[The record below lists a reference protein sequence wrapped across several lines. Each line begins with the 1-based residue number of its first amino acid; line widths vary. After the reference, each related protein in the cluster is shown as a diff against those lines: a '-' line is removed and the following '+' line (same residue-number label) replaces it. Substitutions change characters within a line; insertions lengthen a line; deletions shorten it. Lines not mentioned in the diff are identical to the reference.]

1 MNLDPKLLALPD
13 FTVEEI
19 QRCLDVT
26 EPGMYETGLIVDANN
41 VMYRL
46 AFAGS
51 KDCYTSKDMLAM
63 FVERIKSVV
72 KDINADVVVCCIDS
86 GVSLRRSMLGAT
98 KKPDKTPEQQA
109 VVDMA
114 REALHL
120 LRSMGTYAS
129 AQHTLLVMGSA
140 MGALPWLNP
149 RWLDGYEADDLCAA
163 FAVSGHFVH
172 TVMYSTDSD
181 LYQVTNGSGIVQL
194 SPASGIFVKSDVPPA
209 LVPGVK
215 ALMGDSSDNVVGIKG
230 VGPVT
235 ALKIMTGEKTIDLDR
250 ETERRVRNNVCLTA
264 LPFPGSYQILQG
276 APLVSVANGMKEE
289 MGDVNEEDLEPLP
302 FCVNEEDLEPLPF

>member
-1 MNLDPKLLALPD
+1 MQLDPAKLRLTD

-19 QRCLDVT
+19 QRCMDVT

-41 VMYRL
+41 VLYRL

-51 KDCYTSKDMLAM
+51 KDCYTSSDMLAM

-86 GVSLRRSMLGAT
+86 GVPLRRSMMGAT

-120 LRSMGTYAS
+120 LKVHNLT
-129 AQHTLLVMGSA
+129 
-140 MGALPWLNP
+140 WLNP
-149 RWLDGYEADDLCAA
+149 RWQDGYEADDLCAA

-194 SPASGIFVKSDVPPA
+194 SPATGAFAKSDVPPA

-235 ALKIMTGEKTIDLDR
+235 ALKIMTGEKTIDLDK

-276 APLVSVANGMKEE
+276 APLMSVANGMKEE
-289 MGDVNEEDLEPLP
+289 MDDVHEEDSEPLP
-302 FCVNEEDLEPLPF
+302 F